1 MFFVKLNISQ
11 HMEAVNR
18 KLMIIVKILTKNKKG
33 TETDF
38 CDTKGKS
45 CYISKF
51 QLAFLDNFLIMA
63 DCN

>member
-1 MFFVKLNISQ
+1 
-11 HMEAVNR
+11 MEAVNR